1 MSYQKDVAAF
11 MTAGEQTIS
20 GRLSLEGDQA
30 NLYMNL
36 ISEEYQETL
45 AAFKSNDMIEV
56 ADGLADMVW
65 VIMGMCNS
73 CGIDFDSVW
82 QEVKASNMSKFP
94 DGKAIKNEH
103 GKIMKPESY
112 FKPNIKKVLGL
123 EE

>member
-1 MSYQKDVAAF
+1 MSYQNDVALF
-11 MTAGEQTIS
+11 MKSGEQCVMS
-20 GRLSLEGDQA
+20 ELSLEGDQA
-30 NLYMNL
+30 SLYMDL
-36 ISEEYQETL
+36 ITEEYQETL
-45 AAFKSNDMIEV
+45 SAFENSDLIEV

-82 QEVKASNMSKFP
+82 KEVKASNMSKFP

-103 GKIMKPESY
+103 GKIMKPDSY
-112 FKPNIKKVLGL
+112 FKPNIKKVLDF

>member
-1 MSYQKDVAAF
+1 

-73 CGIDFDSVW
+73 CGINFDSVW

>member
-1 MSYQKDVAAF
+1 MSYQNDVADF
-11 MTAGEQTIS
+11 MKAGEQSIRS
-20 GRLSLEGDQA
+20 ELSLEGDQA
-30 NLYMNL
+30 TLYMNL

-45 AAFKSNDMIEV
+45 AAFESKDMIEV

-94 DGKAIKNEH
+94 EGKAIKNEH
-103 GKIMKPESY
+103 GKIMKPDSY

-123 EE
+123 

>member
-1 MSYQKDVAAF
+1 MSYQNDVALF
-11 MTAGEQTIS
+11 MKSGEQGVRS
-20 GRLSLEGDQA
+20 ELSLEGDQA
-30 NLYMNL
+30 SLYMDL
-36 ISEEYQETL
+36 ITEEYQETL
-45 AAFKSNDMIEV
+45 SAFENSDLVEV

-82 QEVKASNMSKFP
+82 QEVKLSNMSKFP

>member
-1 MSYQKDVAAF
+1 MSYQNDVANF
-11 MTAGEQTIS
+11 MKAGEQPVRS
-20 GRLSLEGDQA
+20 DLSLKGDQA
-30 NLYMNL
+30 TLYMNL

-45 AAFKSNDMIEV
+45 SAFKNNDMIEL

-82 QEVKASNMSKFP
+82 QEVRASNMSKFP

-112 FKPNIKKVLGL
+112 FKPDLKKVLKI
-123 EE
+123 

>member
-1 MSYQKDVAAF
+1 MNYQKDVSEF
-11 MTAGEQTIS
+11 MILGEQKIS
-20 GRLSLEGDQA
+20 PVLNLKNDQTQ
-30 NLYMNL
+30 LYMNL
-36 ISEEYQETL
+36 IEEEFNETL
-45 AAFKSNDMIEV
+45 NAFIEDDLVEV

-94 DGKAIKNEH
+94 NGKAIKNEH
-103 GKIMKPESY
+103 GKIMKPDSY
-112 FKPNIKKVLGL
+112 FKPNIEKVLGF

>member
-1 MSYQKDVAAF
+1 MSYQNDVALF
-11 MTAGEQTIS
+11 MKSGEQGVRS
-20 GRLSLEGDQA
+20 GLSLEGDQA
-30 NLYMNL
+30 SLYMNL
-36 ISEEYQETL
+36 ITEEYQETL
-45 AAFKSNDMIEV
+45 SAFENSDLIEV

-82 QEVKASNMSKFP
+82 EEVKASNMSKFP
-94 DGKAIKNEH
+94 DGKSIKNEY
-103 GKIMKPESY
+103 GKIMKPDSY

>member
-1 MSYQKDVAAF
+1 MSYQNDVALF
-11 MTAGEQTIS
+11 MKSGEHGVRS
-20 GRLSLEGDQA
+20 ELSLEGDQA
-30 NLYMNL
+30 RLYMDL
-36 ISEEYQETL
+36 ITEEYQETL
-45 AAFKSNDMIEV
+45 SAFESSDLIEV

-94 DGKAIKNEH
+94 NGKAIKNEH
-103 GKIMKPESY
+103 GKIMKPDSY
-112 FKPNIKKVLGL
+112 FKPNIEKVLGF